1 MRNDRSFASN
11 NTLRSKRDN
20 FLSVCKN
27 FQPAS
32 PFKRGV
38 QLHKPLLHHGVRDPQ
53 LLEIEIER
61 VTEILDSSD
70 LNVTCELEVFNAV
83 NAWLLHCKKERARH
97 AKTLL
102 LKVRLLLFSRRAL
115 ERLLHSSTFF
125 SEVGECL
132 SMLKQAADGEE
143 NTVRARWSRTH
154 RYCEQKDFK
163 VLVCGGK
170 KLRSNRTLKSVL
182 EFGGRNLKEVK
193 RLPRMTKRRKCC
205 QAVFLKGDVFVF
217 GGDRGKKSV
226 EVYSGGVWAKATDM
240 PDDRVFFCACSFMDK
255 ILVLGGRHKY
265 QRVVENCLELDT
277 KTKRWREITGTE
289 VGRCSAAGAVFEGR
303 VVVCGGRGDNFV
315 ILDSVESYDVA
326 ADQWSPMATM
336 LGEKFGNYYYRHSM
350 VATRSKL
357 IVTGPL
363 WFTYEVYDSTSKKFT
378 LLKSPQTLPFS
389 SMVATCIGTEVMMMK
404 NIPSSFESYDVAQD
418 EWRSDSCEHIGELT
432 DFSFVKVPVF

>member
-1 MRNDRSFASN
+1 MVCE
-11 NTLRSKRDN
+11 TPN
-20 FLSVCKN
+20 F
-27 FQPAS
+27 
-32 PFKRGV
+32 
-38 QLHKPLLHHGVRDPQ
+38 
-53 LLEIEIER
+53 LEIEIER

-102 LKVRLLLFSRRAL
+102 LKVRLSLFSRRAL

-143 NTVRARWSRTH
+143 NIVRASRSRTH

-255 ILVLGGRHKY
+255 ILVLGGCHKY
-265 QRVVENCLELDT
+265 QKVTEKCLELDT

-289 VGRCSAAGAVFEGR
+289 VRRCCAACAVFEGR
-303 VVVCGGRGDNFV
+303 VVVSGGKGGSLAL
-315 ILDSVESYDVA
+315 LDSVESYDVV
-326 ADQWSPMATM
+326 ADQWLPMANM
-336 LGEKFGNYYYRHSM
+336 LEWKFFHGM

-357 IVTGPL
+357 IVTAQP

-378 LLKSPQTLPFS
+378 LLNSPQTLPFS
-389 SMVATCIGTEVMMMK
+389 SIVATCIGTEVMMLK
-404 NIPSSFESYDVAQD
+404 NAFASFECYDVAED
-418 EWRSDSCEHIGELT
+418 EWRSDSCENIGRMEN
-432 DFSFVKVPVF
+432 FSFVKVPVF